1 MVHLMPKVARLYFC
15 FFYRFFYHG
24 IQHKNAK
31 QEIRGDKRL
40 PLGLCSFA
48 LEKLRLE
55 NEKEKY
61 VTHMKP

>member
-1 MVHLMPKVARLYFC
+1 
-15 FFYRFFYHG
+15 
-24 IQHKNAK
+24 
-31 QEIRGDKRL
+31 
-40 PLGLCSFA
+40 LCSFA